1 MAMPNRQKTNRHLPV
16 FPSGFTLVELVVV
29 ILLVGIISFV
39 AMPRFFKT
47 SGFTERN
54 AAEEILTAFRYAQQ
68 LAMSRGGDI
77 QVVVNGNNYRVQ
89 EVGPP
94 VVIVANPNGSGDYNV
109 NLPGGIIATNTT
121 ITFNNLGRPNP
132 NNRTDIAIAGGAYTV
147 RIEQETG
154 YAHRI

>member
-1 MAMPNRQKTNRHLPV
+1 MPTWQTTNRRLPV
-16 FPSGFTLVELVVV
+16 FQSGFTLVELVVV
-29 ILLVGIISFV
+29 ILLVGILSFV
-39 AMPRFFKT
+39 AMPRLFQT

-77 QVVVNGNNYRVQ
+77 QVVVNNNNYRVQ
-89 EVGPP
+89 AVGPP
-94 VVIVANPNGSGDYNV
+94 ISIVTNPNGRGDYNV
-109 NLPGGIIATNTT
+109 NLPGGITATNTT
-121 ITFNNLGRPNP
+121 ITFDNLGRPNP
-132 NNRTDIAIAGGAYTV
+132 NNQTDITIAGGTYTV

>member
-1 MAMPNRQKTNRHLPV
+1 MPNRQTTDRPVPV
-16 FPSGFTLVELVVV
+16 FHSGFTLVELVVT
-29 ILLVGIISFV
+29 ILLVGILAFV
-39 AMPRFFKT
+39 AAPRIFKT

-68 LAMSRGGDI
+68 LAMSRGGDV
-77 QVVVNGNNYRVQ
+77 QVVISGSNYRVQ

-94 VVIVANPNGSGDYNV
+94 VSIVANPNGNGNYDV
-109 NLPGGIIATNTT
+109 TLPGGISATAVT
-121 ITFNNLGRPNP
+121 ITFDNLGRPSP
-132 NNRTDIAIAGGAYTV
+132 NTQTDINIGSYRV

>member
-1 MAMPNRQKTNRHLPV
+1 MPIRQTSNRHLPV
-16 FPSGFTLVELVVV
+16 FQSGFTLVELVVV
-29 ILLVGIISFV
+29 ILLVGILSFV

-68 LAMSRGGDI
+68 LAMSRGGNV
-77 QVVVNGNNYRVQ
+77 QVIINANNYQ
-89 EVGPP
+89 ILLGGIP
-94 VVIVANPNGSGDYNV
+94 VANPNGSGDYNV
-109 NLPGGIIATNTT
+109 NLPGGITATNTT
-121 ITFNNLGRPNP
+121 ITFDNLGRPTP
-132 NNRTDIAIAGGAYTV
+132 NAQANIVVGSYTV

>member
-1 MAMPNRQKTNRHLPV
+1 MPIRQTTNRPLPV

-29 ILLVGIISFV
+29 ILLVGILSFV

-77 QVVVNGNNYRVQ
+77 QVVINGNNYRVQ
-89 EVGPP
+89 DVGPP
-94 VVIVANPNGSGDYNV
+94 IAIIANPNGSGNYNV
-109 NLPGGIIATNTT
+109 NLPGGITATNTT
-121 ITFNNLGRPNP
+121 ITFDNLGRPTP
-132 NNRTDIAIAGGAYTV
+132 NARTDIAIGTSGTYTV

-154 YAHRI
+154 YAHRL